1 FLTIIYHIFGNVS
14 IILDKRKFFM
24 CKRFCGILYCKV
36 LIVLVRLLSVISA
49 YFTIY
54 AFADLKNEITERW
67 ILWLTVNQ
75 FKRILMEGKV
85 NVSNVIV
92 D

>member
-1 FLTIIYHIFGNVS
+1 
-14 IILDKRKFFM
+14 M